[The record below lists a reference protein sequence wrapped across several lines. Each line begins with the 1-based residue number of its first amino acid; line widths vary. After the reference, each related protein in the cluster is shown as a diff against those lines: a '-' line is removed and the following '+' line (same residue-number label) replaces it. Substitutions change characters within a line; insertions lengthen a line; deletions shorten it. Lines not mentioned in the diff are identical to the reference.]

1 MWSVDLDLDLLSN
14 LLKLHPWHCL
24 HFLAITQSMI
34 ESVTVKTTHGHNLCY
49 QFPQNLFDS
58 GVCQNTQN
66 IEESFVSKF
75 GSGYR

>member
-1 MWSVDLDLDLLSN
+1 MVSN
-14 LLKLHPWHCL
+14 YINIIHNSIKAIFLKE
-24 HFLAITQSMI
+24 ITQSMI
-34 ESVTVKTTHGHNLCY
+34 ESVTVKTTPGHNLCY
-49 QFPQNLFDS
+49 QFPQNLFDI